1 MFKST
6 VIEAPC
12 YIGGS
17 QIETGFIG
25 AFTQINMRS
34 VRNVKNCCV
43 IEAREIGRFCMIAY
57 NVNIG
62 LVGHPTEFLSPH
74 LMFRYDLKSQ
84 YAQDFISQHDM
95 QNEAIM
101 REKYIAASTKKK
113 LPIIGNDVWIGYGA
127 TVLNGVTIGDG
138 AIAAAGAVVTRDVP
152 PYTIVGGNPARIIR
166 QKFSDNIVER
176 LVKLKWWDYGPDILT
191 GLDISSPE
199 LCIDELE
206 ERAASGAYKKY
217 DPPKVILDFE
227 TNEICIG
234 DN

>member
-1 MFKST
+1 MIQLENDIVLKDGRAAVTVSEAPQIGTWGMFKST

-74 LMFRYDLKSQ
+74 LM
-84 YAQDFISQHDM
+84 
-95 QNEAIM
+95 
-101 REKYIAASTKKK
+101 
-113 LPIIGNDVWIGYGA
+113 
-127 TVLNGVTIGDG
+127 
-138 AIAAAGAVVTRDVP
+138 
-152 PYTIVGGNPARIIR
+152 
-166 QKFSDNIVER
+166 
-176 LVKLKWWDYGPDILT
+176 
-191 GLDISSPE
+191 
-199 LCIDELE
+199 
-206 ERAASGAYKKY
+206 
-217 DPPKVILDFE
+217 
-227 TNEICIG
+227 
-234 DN
+234 